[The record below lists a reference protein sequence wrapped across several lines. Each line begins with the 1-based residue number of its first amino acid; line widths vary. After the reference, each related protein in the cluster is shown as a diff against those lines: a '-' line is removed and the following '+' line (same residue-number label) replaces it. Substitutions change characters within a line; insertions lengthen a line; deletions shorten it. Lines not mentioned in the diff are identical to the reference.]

1 MKMMLC
7 LMLQLLVTSFTATVL
22 AEEPRITKFLLNG
35 IQYSK
40 DNRQPIVIPM
50 KTDFTFRCEINT
62 ASENTNITLTDE
74 VGHVLNSTKNT
85 VVLEYTLTPNKCEA
99 QGAYRC
105 LVRVGEKILD
115 DSIAYVVTNTCYP
128 IMCKN
133 PPTPKTFLAPIG
145 SHANI
150 SLCIIANQSIFNP
163 LHLQLNGVNISK
175 KASTMQTEKI
185 KYSYEIEPTNNS
197 PIHYRVNVY
206 IYDIKPD
213 DYTLKSIQAKA
224 SYPILIPYSFEFK
237 QIRVACPN
245 NICKTSTCLSYT
257 NSTAREVSEVCG
269 AQDGKLAGHVLQDCN
284 SEKRNSDEVLLSES
298 SGCVVYNHKTK
309 FVRQCTRDDN
319 STTLPS
325 GCLIYDKNKA
335 TNLVQQ
341 TSFYLLVL
349 FAFFTNRPS

>member
-35 IQYSK
+35 MQYSK
-40 DNRQPIVIPM
+40 EKKQPVVIPM

-74 VGHVLNSTKNT
+74 IGTVLHSTKNT
-85 VVLEYTLTPNKCEA
+85 VVLEYTFTPYKCEA
-99 QGAYRC
+99 QGTYRC
-105 LVRVGEKILD
+105 LVRDGEKILD
-115 DSIAYVVTNTCYP
+115 DSIVYVVTNTCYP

-150 SLCIIANQSIFNP
+150 SLCIIANQSIFNS
-163 LHLQLNGVNISK
+163 LHIKLNDVNISN

-197 PIHYRVNVY
+197 PIHYRVNLY
-206 IYDIKPD
+206 IHDVMHE
-213 DYTLKSIQAKA
+213 DYSMKTIVAKT
-224 SYPILIPYSFEFK
+224 SYPFPIPYSFEFK
-237 QIRVACPN
+237 QIRVACLY
-245 NICKTSTCLSYT
+245 NICKTIACFAYT
-257 NSTAREVSEVCG
+257 ENAALEVRDVCG
-269 AQDGKLAGHVLQDCN
+269 TQDGHLAGHVLHDCK
-284 SEKRNSDEVLLSES
+284 SEKWNSDEVLLSES

-319 STTLPS
+319 SSTLQT
-325 GCLIYDKNKA
+325 GCLLYAKNKA

-341 TSFYLLVL
+341 TSFYVLVL
-349 FAFFTNRPS
+349 FAYFNNWST